1 MGTLLMKADLQL
13 SHYSVGREGQG
24 VAKETS
30 ATAFK
35 YCNSKIHCFV
45 STEEE
50 FDTCQR
56 QQFAGDH
63 FSERPV
69 QLFNSS

>member
-1 MGTLLMKADLQL
+1 MKADLQL
-13 SHYSVGREGQG
+13 PHYTMGRVGRG

-30 ATAFK
+30 STAFK
-35 YCNSKIHCFV
+35 YSNSKIHCFV

-50 FDTCQR
+50 PDK
-56 QQFAGDH
+56 FAGEH
-63 FSERPV
+63 LSEHPG